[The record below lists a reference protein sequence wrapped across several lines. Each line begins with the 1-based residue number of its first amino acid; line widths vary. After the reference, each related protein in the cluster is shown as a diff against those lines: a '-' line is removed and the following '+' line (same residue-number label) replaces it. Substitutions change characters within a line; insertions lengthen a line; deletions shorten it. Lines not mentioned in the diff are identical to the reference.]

1 MDDAIP
7 FSIRTKLT
15 NALGDVED
23 LATAKGLE
31 QVFAVELFSLR
42 KTVEEALDTGDTD
55 VVDKALRDA
64 RVLWG
69 LLRGTPGRY
78 RQVGAMA

>member
-1 MDDAIP
+1 MNDAIP
-7 FSIRTKLT
+7 FTIRTKLT

-23 LATAKGLE
+23 LATAKGLA
-31 QVFAVELFSLR
+31 QVFAMELFSLR
-42 KTVEEALDTGDTD
+42 MTVEEAADHGDAAMA
-55 VVDKALRDA
+55 DKALRDA

-78 RQVGAMA
+78 RDVAALS

>member
-7 FSIRTKLT
+7 FTIRTKLT

-31 QVFAVELFSLR
+31 QVFAMELFSLR
-42 KTVEEALDTGDTD
+42 KTVEEALDTDDTD
-55 VVDKALRDA
+55 VADKALRDA

-78 RQVGAMA
+78 TQVGAMA

>member
-1 MDDAIP
+1 MNDAIP
-7 FSIRTKLT
+7 FTIRTKLT

-23 LATAKGLE
+23 LATAKGLV
-31 QVFAVELFSLR
+31 QVFAMELFALR
-42 KTVEEALDTGDTD
+42 MTAEEAMDRGDPAMA
-55 VVDKALRDA
+55 DKALRDA

-78 RQVGAMA
+78 GEVGALA

>member
-1 MDDAIP
+1 MDNAIP
-7 FSIRTKLT
+7 FTIRTKLT

-23 LATAKGLE
+23 LATAKGLQ

-42 KTVEEALDTGDTD
+42 KTVEEALDTGDRD
-55 VVDKALRDA
+55 VADKALRDA

-78 RQVGAMA
+78 HQVSAMA

>member
-1 MDDAIP
+1 MTDAIP
-7 FSIRTKLT
+7 FTIRTKLT

-42 KTVEEALDTGDTD
+42 KTIEQALDTADGD

-78 RQVGAMA
+78 GRVTAMA